1 VSNAVCGEDVDM
13 RYIIY
18 GAGGIGGGI
27 GALLQLAGCDVVLI
41 ARGAHL
47 DAMQQ
52 DGLLVRRPS
61 GEQRVAVT
69 AVGHPSELTFG
80 DEDVVI
86 LTMKGQDT
94 AGALDDLE
102 RCAGPELPIVCGQN
116 GVGNER
122 SVARRFL
129 NAYGMLVVMPATF
142 LVAGEI
148 ALFGEPRAGLLDSG
162 RFPRGVDETVTQ
174 LCADLSRAGF
184 NAQADADVMRLK
196 HGKLLDNLGNAVG
209 ALCGETALRSAG
221 DEVRAFMRRMREEA
235 IACYDAAQIDYAPR
249 SEVGERRAATFSSRE
264 IPGVERGGSSTWQS
278 FRRGVPAIET
288 DWLNGEIVLLGLE
301 HDVHTQANRAL
312 QLMAMRALSSGL
324 SVRSGRSHETGGL
337 EEQLAA

>member
-1 VSNAVCGEDVDM
+1 M

-47 DAMQQ
+47 SAMQER
-52 DGLLVRRPS
+52 GLLVRQPG
-61 GEQRVAVT
+61 GEQRVPVQ
-69 AVGHPSELTFG
+69 AVGHPSEIDFAEG
-80 DEDVVI
+80 DVVI

-129 NAYGMLVVMPATF
+129 NVYGMLVVMPATF

-148 ALFGEPRAGLLDSG
+148 ALFGAPKPGLLDSG
-162 RFPRGVDETVTQ
+162 RFPHGVDDTITQ
-174 LCADLSRAGF
+174 VCADLSAAGF
-184 NAQADADVMRLK
+184 NAMPDERVMRLK
-196 HGKLLDNLGNAVG
+196 YGKLLDNLGNAVG
-209 ALCGETALRSAG
+209 ALCGEAALRSAG
-221 DEVRAFMRRMREEA
+221 DDVRAFMRRMRDEA
-235 IACYDAAQIDYAPR
+235 AACYESAQIDYASR
-249 SEVGERRAATFSSRE
+249 SEIGERRKATFSAGE

-278 FRRGVPAIET
+278 FRRGLTGIET

-301 HDVHTQANRAL
+301 HGVPTPANRAL
-312 QLMAMRALSSGL
+312 QLMAKRTLRAGL
-324 SVRSGRSHETGGL
+324 RDGAVPIEEILAL
-337 EEQLAA
+337 EQELIAS